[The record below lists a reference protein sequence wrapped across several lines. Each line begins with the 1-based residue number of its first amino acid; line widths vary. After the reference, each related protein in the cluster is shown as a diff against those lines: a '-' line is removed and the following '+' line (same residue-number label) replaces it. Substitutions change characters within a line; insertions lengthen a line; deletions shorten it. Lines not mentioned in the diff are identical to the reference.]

1 MTTPIYYVND
11 VPHVGH
17 AYSTIAADVLS
28 RFNKSLGRE
37 VFFLTGTDEHGQKVA
52 KAAEERGLEP
62 QEHVDQMVE
71 PFKKLWKRLEIDS
84 SFIRTTEKRHEIV
97 VQAIFEKLRE
107 KGDIYPGKYEGWYCI
122 FEETFYP
129 ESQIEVGKCPECA
142 RPVKW
147 VSEDTYYFKT
157 SKYIKE
163 LRKHIKDNPDF
174 IMPESRRNEV
184 LSFIDSGVED
194 VSVSRTA
201 FEWGVKVPGDEKHVV
216 YVWFDALINYLSGI
230 GYHPDEKKQKPEFK
244 KFWPADVHIIGKDI
258 LKFHAVTWPAMLMA
272 LELPL
277 PKMVFAH
284 GFLTIGGEKISKSR
298 GKVIDPHDLIDK
310 YGADAVRYFFMSEF
324 TFGLDGEYT
333 EESMIKRI
341 NADLANDLGN
351 LVHRTANMMKK
362 YFDSTVP
369 APPPPAEEN
378 VKLMQMGGNELEGLI
393 KWASSGIKEDLHK
406 LDFRMALSK
415 IWSIIKFL
423 NRYIENRA
431 PWALQKEGKEEE
443 LSYVMYVLAEG
454 IRIVAQLMFPFMP
467 ETAEKIW
474 EQLGMTENFDRIED
488 IDYEKMP
495 LEFGRMPKINFSMTE
510 PLFPRIED
518 K

>member
-1 MTTPIYYVND
+1 M
-11 VPHVGH
+11 
-17 AYSTIAADVLS
+17 
-28 RFNKSLGRE
+28 
-37 VFFLTGTDEHGQKVA
+37 
-52 KAAEERGLEP
+52 EP
-62 QEHVDQMVE
+62 REHVDQMVE
-71 PFKKLWKRLEIDS
+71 PFKKLWKRLEIEPSD
-84 SFIRTTEKRHEIV
+84 FIRTTEKRHEKV

-129 ESQIEVGKCPECA
+129 ESQIEEGKCPECA

-157 SKYIKE
+157 SKYIKD
-163 LRKHIKDNPDF
+163 LRKHIKDNPGF

-184 LSFIDSGVED
+184 LGFIDSGVED

-230 GYHPDEKKQKPEFK
+230 GYHPDEKKQKSEFK

-258 LKFHAVTWPAMLMA
+258 LKFHAVIWPAMLMA

-324 TFGLDGEYT
+324 SFGLDGEYT
-333 EESMIKRI
+333 EETMIKRI

-362 YFDSTVP
+362 YYDGIVP
-369 APPPPAEEN
+369 TPS
-378 VKLMQMGGNELEGLI
+378 KELEANYLNNNGFNNVSQPLIDNDKDGLI
-393 KWASSGIKEDLHK
+393 VSLKQLSFKQ
-406 LDFRMALSK
+406 ALSSV
-415 IWSIIKFL
+415 WHLIKFL
-423 NRYIENRA
+423 NRFIETNE
-431 PWALQKEGKEEE
+431 PWNLRSSKKEKELETMMYAL
-443 LSYVMYVLAEG
+443 SDS
-454 IRIVAQLMFPFMP
+454 IRVAAQLIYPFMP
-467 ETAEKIW
+467 DAAQKIW
-474 EQLGMTENFDRIED
+474 KQIGMKGKVSDCELKEAT
-488 IDYEKMP
+488 KWGVLP
-495 LEFGRMPKINFSMTE
+495 PKSHFKVTE